1 MQYYEYYNWFK
12 IIIVRTV
19 IIFMLLIHS
28 LFVDNISCFDIK
40 FGMTFLGK
48 KYLKFNLILSI
59 VIKKLK

>member
-1 MQYYEYYNWFK
+1 
-12 IIIVRTV
+12 
-19 IIFMLLIHS
+19 MLLIHS